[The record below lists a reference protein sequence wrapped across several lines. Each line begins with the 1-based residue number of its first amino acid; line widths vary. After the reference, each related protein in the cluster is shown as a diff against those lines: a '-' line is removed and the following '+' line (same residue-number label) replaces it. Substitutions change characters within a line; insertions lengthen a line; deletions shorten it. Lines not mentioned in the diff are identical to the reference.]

1 MSGMFCHTLYTTFN
15 NGVQELTLMYLIT
28 KMTHRIPQFCIK
40 KMMFAAIVVYLRFIR
55 GLQWLSER

>member
-1 MSGMFCHTLYTTFN
+1 
-15 NGVQELTLMYLIT
+15 MYLIT

-55 GLQWLSER
+55 GLQWLSERRKMKKILYS